1 MALFSTAYFPT
12 VAYMAAFARCADV
25 QLEACETY
33 PKQTYRNRTIIA
45 TANGLLPL
53 TVNVTKPNGNHT
65 LTKDITIC
73 RKENWPM
80 QHWRAIVSAYNASP
94 YFLYYADE
102 VQKIIFGNHTFL
114 LDLNMDILQFLIKR
128 LKINTTI
135 ETTTNFVPQES
146 DTSDYRYV
154 FSPKAKDKIELP
166 PYQQVFDDRY
176 AFVGEVGVIDLLF
189 NLGPESRLYLDKA
202 GIIFTNL

>member
-1 MALFSTAYFPT
+1 MALFSTAYFPP
-12 VAYMAAFARCADV
+12 VAYMAAFSRFADV
-25 QLEACETY
+25 RIEACETY
-33 PKQTYRNRTIIA
+33 PKQTYRNRTIIN
-45 TANGLLPL
+45 TANGQLPL

-102 VQKIIFGNHTFL
+102 VQKIIFGNHVFL

-128 LKINTTI
+128 LKISATT
-135 ETTTNFVPQES
+135 ETTTNFLPQES
-146 DTSDYRYV
+146 GTNDYRYV
-154 FSPKAKDKIELP
+154 FSPKAKNKITLT

-176 AFVGEVGVIDLLF
+176 GFVGDVGVLDLLF
-189 NLGPESRLYLDKA
+189 NLGPESRLYLDKV
-202 GIIFTNL
+202 GIAFTNL